1 MDKNE
6 FIERVANVAVKHYK
20 EYKILPSLV
29 IAQAILESSWGKK
42 AIENNIF
49 GIKAGSSWKG
59 RTVLRNTREWNG
71 REYVVEESRFRAY
84 DSIEDSIMDYLNLV
98 GNSRRYEKVKNA
110 KDYKEA
116 ARLIYEAGY
125 ATDPEYADKLI
136 DIIEKNSL
144 YQYDLLDEPIS
155 LWAADAWSWGIEN
168 GITDGTNPKGCISRE
183 QCITMLYRLYKLI
196 CKPQGLSS

>member
-1 MDKNE
+1 MDKKK
-6 FIERVANVAVKHYK
+6 FIERIAKVAVKNY
-20 EYKILPSLV
+20 EIYGILPSLV
-29 IAQAILESSWGKK
+29 IAQAILESGWGKK

-49 GIKAGSSWKG
+49 GIKAGSSWRGKVVT
-59 RTVLRNTREWNG
+59 RETREWDG
-71 REYVVEESRFRAY
+71 DKYVIKKSKFRAY

-98 GNSRRYEKVKNA
+98 GNTKRYEKVRNA